1 MPANTIKFHPPE
13 APVNSLPRS
22 ALVLKLHEQARSK
35 LAIIHAPAGYGKT
48 TLMGQYYNDLKQRG
62 KIVAWL
68 SLDKSDND
76 VVTFINLVVESCNY
90 ARAGSMP
97 ANSEILASKPEVN
110 SEGFWQWA
118 ISAFDDSN
126 MPDYLFIDEFEFIN
140 DATILE
146 MISSAMNR
154 LPGHRQ
160 VVIGSRKLPELSY
173 SRLQL
178 NNEVTVLSLEDL
190 KFDSN
195 ECKHFLLDNSRADIS
210 CGDID
215 SIRAETDG
223 WPAAL
228 QIGKLLLD
236 RSSNVAK
243 AIKQLG
249 QEQLF
254 SDYIVENILAGE
266 TRETREFLFAT
277 CILDDL
283 DPAVCQHLSGME
295 NAGDI
300 LARLTSN
307 GLFTQRRAQSEQY
320 RYHSLFSGTL
330 RQLLATD
337 QPDQLRKQHCKAG
350 EWLLAHQQPWRA
362 AEHAMA
368 GGDTA
373 VAAGIVEEAALEAVF
388 SSQLAPVLNWAASIP
403 EELKATLPNLQLA
416 CAWAH
421 LLSRNSEAANEA
433 LGNLELTVEQ
443 GGAAPEILFRAMPV
457 AMINRQLMDQFEG
470 MEEAIENY
478 LVDLPGEAVFERL
491 GLNNV
496 LNYVHLTRNRFES
509 ARSIALA
516 VQATTPTNRSR
527 YTLSYSHTLL
537 AMQQVI
543 QGQLL
548 QARLTLEAARELTD
562 SDEITNSVA
571 RAVPIPVLAELLY
584 EENRTEEAKALLE
597 RAMPFIRSQAVSDH
611 LISAFCNLSRIY
623 ALENQHH
630 LAFKILEDLER
641 QGYSDG
647 LPRIVAT
654 ARCELARLHQMQ
666 GNLQQAVDIYQSIEV
681 EGLSTSIAQH
691 RFHPADI
698 EADDITL
705 IRLLLGRNELP
716 EARRLAEQALADTHP
731 QRIYRRLKLQ
741 IMSSLVFQ
749 AQADVPAACEC
760 LLQVIQSSLQEP
772 FVRIFLD
779 EGEPLVALLLQLK
792 KTIHTSA
799 PVKNKNT
806 VLARIDDLLSQSAT
820 SPSTP
825 ADPDQR
831 ELVEPLTKRE
841 LEMLQMIADGNSN
854 KEIANSL
861 HVTEGTVKWHLVN
874 IYSKMA
880 VKRRSQAVASGRQ
893 LGIIH

>member
-1 MPANTIKFHPPE
+1 MPPSTIKFHPPE
-13 APVNSLPRS
+13 APANSLQRS
-22 ALVLKLHEQARSK
+22 ALVRKLHEQSRSK
-35 LAIIHAPAGYGKT
+35 LVVFHAPAGYGKT
-48 TLMGQYYNDLKQRG
+48 TLMDQYYNDLQQHG

-76 VVTFINLVVESCNY
+76 VVTFINLLVSSCNY
-90 ARAGSMP
+90 ARARSIP
-97 ANSEILASKPEVN
+97 AGSEIVSSKPEAD

-118 ISAFDDSN
+118 ISAFDDSA
-126 MPDYLFIDEFEFIN
+126 MPDYLFIDEFELIN

-146 MISSAMNR
+146 MISSALNR
-154 LPGHRQ
+154 LPAHRQ
-160 VVIGSRKLPELSY
+160 IVIGSRTLPELSY

-178 NNEVTVLSLEDL
+178 NNEVTILSLEDL

-195 ECKHFLLDNSRADIS
+195 ECKHFLLANSQTEIS
-210 CGDID
+210 SGDID

-243 AIKQLG
+243 AINQLG

-254 SDYIVENILAGE
+254 SDYIVENILVGQ

-283 DPAVCQHLSGME
+283 EPAVCRHLSGKG

-300 LARLTSN
+300 LAKLTRD
-307 GLFTQRRAQSEQY
+307 GLFTQRRAASDQY
-320 RYHSLFSGTL
+320 RYHTLFSGTL
-330 RQLLATD
+330 RQLLAKD
-337 QPDQLRKQHCKAG
+337 QPDQLRIQHRKAS
-350 EWLLAHQQPWRA
+350 EWLLAHQQPWGA

-368 GGDTA
+368 AGDTA
-373 VAAGIVEEAALEAVF
+373 MAAGIVEEAALEAVF
-388 SSQLAPVLNWAASIP
+388 SSQLAPVLRWAASIP

-421 LLSRNSEAANEA
+421 ILTRNSEAAGEA
-433 LGNLELTVEQ
+433 LANLELIVEQ
-443 GGAAPEILFRAMPV
+443 GRAAPDILFRAMPV
-457 AMINRQLMDQFEG
+457 AVTNRQLMDQFEG
-470 MEEAIENY
+470 LEEAIENY

-496 LNYVHLTRNRFES
+496 LTYVHLTRNRFES

-516 VQATTPTNRSR
+516 VQSATPTSRSR
-527 YTLSYSHTLL
+527 YTQSYSHTLL

-543 QGQLL
+543 QGQLQ

-562 SDEITNSVA
+562 SDEFTNSVA
-571 RAVPIPVLAELLY
+571 RAVPVPVLAELLY
-584 EENRTEEAKALLE
+584 EENRTAEAKALLE
-597 RAMPFIRSQAVSDH
+597 PAMPFIRSQAVSDH

-654 ARCELARLHQMQ
+654 ARCELARLHQMR
-666 GNLQQAVDIYQSIEV
+666 GNLQQAVDIYRSIEV

-705 IRLLLGRNELP
+705 IRLLLGRNALL
-716 EARRLAEQALADTHP
+716 EARQRVEQALADTHP
-731 QRIYRRLKLQ
+731 QRVYRRLKLH
-741 IMSSLVFQ
+741 IMSSLVHQ

-760 LLQVIQSSLQEP
+760 LLQAIQTSLQEP

-779 EGEPLVALLLQLK
+779 EGEPLVLLLQQLK

-799 PVKNKNT
+799 PVKNKPA
-806 VLARIDDLLSQSAT
+806 VLARIDNLLSQSVTA
-820 SPSTP
+820 SSTP
-825 ADPDQR
+825 ADSVQR

-854 KEIANSL
+854 KEIANEL

-880 VKRRSQAVASGRQ
+880 VKRRAQAVASGRQ
-893 LGIIH
+893 LGIIG